1 MPNQH
6 LARGIL
12 LGVIA
17 LAFGLG
23 ALRYNMGSLVHAGPG
38 LFPLLLSALLFV
50 LALITVVQPRF
61 LEPVPLDFN
70 LKNIALIMLALGGF
84 VVISKFVAM
93 IFGIAFLVFV
103 ASLAGSSH
111 SWKRSLQVTVA
122 LIVVAFIFQKF
133 LGLHLRLI

>member
-12 LGVIA
+12 LAIIA
-17 LAFGLG
+17 AAFGVG
-23 ALRYNMGSLVHAGPG
+23 ALRYPLGSFVHAGPG
-38 LFPLLLSALLFV
+38 LFPLLLSGLLLV
-50 LALITVVQPRF
+50 LALITVVQSR
-61 LEPVPLDFN
+61 LIEPVPVYFN
-70 LKNIALIMLALGGF
+70 IRNIVLIMVALGGF

-93 IFGIAFLVFV
+93 VLGIAFLVFV

-133 LGLHLRLI
+133 LGLNLKLV

>member
-1 MPNQH
+1 
-6 LARGIL
+6 
-12 LGVIA
+12 
-17 LAFGLG
+17 
-23 ALRYNMGSLVHAGPG
+23 
-38 LFPLLLSALLFV
+38 
-50 LALITVVQPRF
+50 
-61 LEPVPLDFN
+61 
-70 LKNIALIMLALGGF
+70 
-84 VVISKFVAM
+84 M

>member
-1 MPNQH
+1 
-6 LARGIL
+6 
-12 LGVIA
+12 
-17 LAFGLG
+17 
-23 ALRYNMGSLVHAGPG
+23 
-38 LFPLLLSALLFV
+38 
-50 LALITVVQPRF
+50 LITIVQSRF
-61 LEPVPLDFN
+61 LEAEPLDFN

-84 VVISKFVAM
+84 VIISKYVAM